1 MTTDLSLDA
10 LLKHFAKLVA
20 VEVAALANGN
30 GNGHQPPE
38 EREPDKLLDA
48 KATSE
53 RIGMTVRWV
62 YSHASTLP
70 FRVTLP
76 NSRAVRFS
84 ERGIS
89 RWLQKRQG

>member
-1 MTTDLSLDA
+1 MDLDA

-30 GNGHQPPE
+30 GNGHHPPE
-38 EREPDKLLDA
+38 EPDKLLTA
-48 KATSE
+48 QQASE

-70 FRVTLP
+70 FTVHLP

-89 RWLQKRQG
+89 RWLAKQRG